1 MWKAMPNVRPGRAG
15 SSHRLMN
22 LATVKHCSVSGMDSR
37 TRGMS
42 SFDGGRVSPRR
53 SLLIAGVSAAI
64 VGLALAST
72 AVADQD
78 PLKGGSVVMQLS
90 GGKGLKVRPH
100 SLTLP
105 ITGGQL
111 DPVTGAGN
119 VVAAGSFKAKK
130 GRSKAKVTI
139 TSLTFG
145 ANGGPGA
152 IAAKVGKKNVS
163 NFGALSGG
171 TVARAGFGAT
181 ISNVNATITSKG
193 LKALSGKGGGHK
205 SAAAA
210 KAIPLGTVSATTV
223 PKTVEVLPGG
233 TMVLKTDPGLVTK
246 LLAHCIDGLP
256 TASPPGASPIAPAT
270 EDLMGAFTFPVSGG
284 SAAPDLSEGEV
295 ITAGGQKIAKNN
307 TILVTTMFPACS
319 TQPPPVGTNLLQN
332 DFRSAFDRKTLSA
345 NVTLP
350 GGSFIGL
357 AAAGNINFGPA
368 GLNFNP
374 NNKQISFTN
383 APVTFTQLS
392 ADTLNQYFP
401 NVSGNPSN
409 DFKAGDLL
417 GTLSLSGA
425 TLR

>member
-1 MWKAMPNVRPGRAG
+1 M
-15 SSHRLMN
+15 
-22 LATVKHCSVSGMDSR
+22 
-37 TRGMS
+37 
-42 SFDGGRVSPRR
+42 SPRR
-53 SLLIAGVSAAI
+53 ILVLAGVTAAI
-64 VGLALAST
+64 AGLALAST
-72 AVADQD
+72 ASADQD
-78 PLKGGSVVMQLS
+78 PLKGGSVAMQLR

-105 ITGGQL
+105 ITGGAL

-119 VVAAGSFKAKK
+119 VVASGSFKAKK
-130 GRSKAKVTI
+130 GRSKAKVKI

-145 ANGGPGA
+145 ANGGPGT

-181 ISNVNATITSKG
+181 ISNVSATITSKG

-210 KAIPLGTVSATTV
+210 KAIPLGTVTATTV
-223 PKTVEVLPGG
+223 PKTVQVLPGG
-233 TMVLKTDPGLVTK
+233 TLVLKTDPGLVTK

-270 EDLMGAFTFPVSGG
+270 EDLMGAFTFPVTGG
-284 SAAPDLSEGEV
+284 TVAPDLSEGEV
-295 ITAGGQKIAKNN
+295 ITNGGQKITKNN

-319 TQPPPVGTNLLQN
+319 SAAPPVGTSILQQN
-332 DFRSAFDRKTLSA
+332 FRSVFDRKTLNA
-345 NVTLP
+345 EVTLP
-350 GGSFIGL
+350 TGSSIGL
-357 AAAGNINFGPA
+357 AAAGNIDFGGS

-374 NNKQISFTN
+374 SNNQVSFTN
-383 APVTFTQLS
+383 ANVVFSQLA
-392 ADTLNQYFP
+392 ADTFNQYFP
-401 NVSGNPSN
+401 NVSGDPNK
-409 DFKAGDLL
+409 DFHAGDLL